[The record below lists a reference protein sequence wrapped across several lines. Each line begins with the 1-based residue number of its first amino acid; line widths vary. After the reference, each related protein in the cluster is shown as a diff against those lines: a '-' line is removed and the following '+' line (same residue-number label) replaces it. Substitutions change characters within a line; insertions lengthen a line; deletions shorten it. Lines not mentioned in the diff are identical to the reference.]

1 MSVQPSAHTRPRRR
15 LQTRLMATFAAF
27 TLAVSALFA
36 LFAMVFVY
44 TVEDQ
49 FLERQLEQ
57 EAARQQAHH
66 RQHGTYT
73 APASDFITVHT
84 RRDTLPPEVAT
95 LLAEE
100 PSRREVAGEQG
111 RHYHLLP
118 LVRAGEPPWLV
129 AEVSGQLIVRPMRT
143 ELFTWLAAWGAVAV
157 ALSLGLAAW
166 LARRTSAPLEAL
178 SAQVAH
184 AAPEQLP
191 QQLAGATRGDEVGA
205 LARSFGALLD
215 RTRHFIT
222 REQAFTR
229 DASHELRTPLAVLR
243 MGLERLIAAP
253 GTPPALRQELA
264 PLHAAT
270 TLMEQTVHT
279 LLLLARESGDGA
291 APPTPATAVLPLV
304 EQWALAHAG
313 WLDQQALTLDVQLR
327 RDDRLP
333 LPPAVLQLVV
343 ASLLGNA
350 LAHGE
355 RGGRVQVRLDP
366 HGALLVANP
375 GAEPPPGA
383 GQDGVKG
390 EASAGFGLG
399 LSIVRRLLEQ
409 HGARLEIAHHQGHT
423 QVRVAAPG

>member
-1 MSVQPSAHTRPRRR
+1 MSPNTRPRHR
-15 LQTRLMATFAAF
+15 LQTRLMASFAAF

-36 LFAMVFVY
+36 LLAMAFVY
-44 TVEDQ
+44 TVEDN
-49 FLERQLEQ
+49 FLERQLAH
-57 EAARQQAHH
+57 EAARQAAHH
-66 RQHGTYT
+66 AQHGRYAATG
-73 APASDFITVHT
+73 SDFISLHLS
-84 RRDTLPPEVAT
+84 RDTLPPELAAV
-95 LLAEE
+95 LAEE
-100 PSRREVAGEQG
+100 PRRREVAGAQG

-129 AEVSGQLIVRPMRT
+129 AEVSGQLIVRPIRG
-143 ELFTWLAAWGAVAV
+143 ELLTWLAAWGAAVV

-178 SAQVAH
+178 SAQVAR

-253 GTPPALRQELA
+253 DTPPALRQEIT

-279 LLLLARESGDGA
+279 LLLLAREEADTPDTTQA
-291 APPTPATAVLPLV
+291 PAPPTPVLPLV
-304 EQWALAHAG
+304 EQWALSHAG

-327 RDDRLP
+327 RDDRLA

-350 LAHGE
+350 FAHGE
-355 RGGRVQVRLDP
+355 RGGRVCVRLDRP
-366 HGALLVANP
+366 GALLIANP

-383 GQDGVKG
+383 GQAGVKG

-399 LSIVRRLLEQ
+399 LAIVRRLLEQ
-409 HGARLEIAHHQGHT
+409 QGARLEIAHHAGHT
-423 QVRVAAPG
+423 QVRVVVPV

>member
-1 MSVQPSAHTRPRRR
+1 MSLPTPPRRR
-15 LQTRLMATFAAF
+15 LQTRLMASFAAF

-36 LFAMVFVY
+36 LFAMAFVY
-44 TVEDQ
+44 TVEDH

-66 RQHGTYT
+66 ARHGAYA
-73 APASDFITVHT
+73 APGSDFITVHT
-84 RRDTLPPEVAT
+84 SRATLPPEVAT

-100 PSRREVAGEQG
+100 PRRREVAGAQG
-111 RHYHLLP
+111 RHYPLLP
-118 LVRAGEPPWLV
+118 LARAGEPPWLV
-129 AEVSGQLIVRPMRT
+129 AEVSGQLIVRPMRR
-143 ELFTWLAAWGAVAV
+143 ELLSWLAGWCAMAV
-157 ALSLGLAAW
+157 ALSLGLSAW

-191 QQLAGATRGDEVGA
+191 QQLAGATRADEVGA

-215 RTRHFIT
+215 RTRRFIR

-243 MGLERLIAAP
+243 MGLERLMAAA
-253 GTPPALRQELA
+253 GTPPAVRQELA

-279 LLLLARESGDGA
+279 LLMLAREGGPA
-291 APPTPATAVLPLV
+291 AAAPGPPTPVLPLV
-304 EQWALAHAG
+304 EQWVLAHAG
-313 WLDQQALTLDVQLR
+313 WLDQQALALDVQLG
-327 RDDRLP
+327 RDDGLA

-355 RGGRVQVRLDP
+355 RGGRVRVALEA
-366 HGALLVANP
+366 GALLVANP
-375 GAEPPPGA
+375 GAEPPPAA
-383 GQDGVKG
+383 GQAGVTG
-390 EASAGFGLG
+390 DASAGFGLG

-409 HGARLEIAHHQGHT
+409 QGARLEIAHHQGHT
-423 QVRVAAPG
+423 QVRVIASPG